1 MARLHRL
8 SLYSS
13 IFVLLYLLALYQV
26 LPIPLIDVGIVQEIL
41 PVVRV
46 FQNERLNSRICVNLD
61 SMVALG
67 VIRVLFP
74 LDPRLGGIYVP

>member
-13 IFVLLYLLALYQV
+13 IFVFLYLLALYQV
-26 LPIPLIDVGIVQEIL
+26 LPVPLIDVGIVQEVL

-46 FQNERLNSRICVNLD
+46 FQNERPNSRICINLD

-74 LDPRLGGIYVP
+74 LDSWLGDVYVP